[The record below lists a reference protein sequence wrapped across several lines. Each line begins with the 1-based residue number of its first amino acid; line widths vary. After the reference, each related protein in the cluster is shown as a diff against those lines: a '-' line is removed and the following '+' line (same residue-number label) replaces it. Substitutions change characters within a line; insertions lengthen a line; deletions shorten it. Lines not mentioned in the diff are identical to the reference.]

1 MWRYPFIDLIFSITV
16 ILFIINEANGKTKTL
31 SHNPDAVS
39 AVIGSGEIAHPD
51 NSPIANTK
59 HSTKLNFFFN

>member
-1 MWRYPFIDLIFSITV
+1 MMESEEGKFDFSYFDNV
-16 ILFIINEANGKTKTL
+16 INEANGKTKTL